1 MPIPARSRPHR
12 HAGARAPARAFRLRV
27 ALVAAALLMVLAIVC
42 AGPTHAAAPEPWRG
56 GPTPPLVL
64 KDLDGR
70 EVRLDAYRGR
80 TVVVNFWATWCGP
93 CVDEMPSLMRL
104 RERFAGQGLEVI
116 GVNFQENAARIR
128 PFLDRH
134 GLAFPVV
141 RDHDGS
147 ARNGWGVSVFPSS
160 FVIAPDQSVAFVVV
174 GEADW
179 SGPPIEPR
187 IRALVFR

>member
-1 MPIPARSRPHR
+1 M
-12 HAGARAPARAFRLRV
+12 RAPPARAERRGASALARARLAC
-27 ALVAAALLMVLAIVC
+27 ALAVAATMFAL
-42 AGPTHAAAPEPWRG
+42 AAPSPAASPSPWQG

-70 EVRLDAYRGR
+70 EVRLDAFRGR
-80 TVVVNFWATWCGP
+80 TVVVNFWATWCAP
-93 CVDEMPSLMRL
+93 CVEEMPSLARL
-104 RERFAGQGLEVI
+104 REKFAPQGLEVI

-128 PFLDRH
+128 PFLERYGIDM
-134 GLAFPVV
+134 PVV

-147 ARNGWGVSVFPSS
+147 ASKAWGVSVYPSA
-160 FVIAPDQSVAFVVV
+160 FVIGPDQKVAFVVV

-187 IRALVFR
+187 IRSILFP